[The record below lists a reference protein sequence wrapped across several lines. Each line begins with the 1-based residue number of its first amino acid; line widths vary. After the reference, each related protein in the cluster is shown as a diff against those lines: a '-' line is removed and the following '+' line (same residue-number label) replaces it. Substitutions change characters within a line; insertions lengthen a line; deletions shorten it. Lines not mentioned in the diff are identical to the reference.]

1 MKPPTIEIYDH
12 HSQEADPAASVS
24 PARAVVKKHRLT
36 LLVITDWVHHDAT
49 RVVEDV
55 RRDILTDKIGTL
67 FEHVL
72 TTPGLIIVVVVIAIG
87 VETFC
92 KKEGA

>member
-1 MKPPTIEIYDH
+1 MTTTLKKPIRLPQ
-12 HSQEADPAASVS
+12 SRRLAP
-24 PARAVVKKHRLT
+24 VVKKHRLT

-72 TTPGLIIVVVVIAIG
+72 TTPGLIIVVVVLAIG